1 MICSKCSVNVSESDR
16 FCSHCGHP
24 LELVATNSVDARNG
38 KIEAPIFQV
47 GGSIFYNPEQPES
60 FKASK
65 ASYDAVPKW
74 RSPVTQGVLSWVGL
88 VLGLAGVFPLW
99 KVVQPLYYLFP
110 KGGRCTSERI
120 RAGSV
125 VLLLDGYSPCA
136 LFSHGTSPIGEEP
149 TATAIVVGLRTE
161 WCWTAYHTGEDS
173 CQLPQVWR

>member
-110 KGGRCTSERI
+110 KGALHKRKNQGRKR
-120 RAGSV
+120 GS
-125 VLLLDGYSPCA
+125 SA
-136 LFSHGTSPIGEEP
+136 
-149 TATAIVVGLRTE
+149 
-161 WCWTAYHTGEDS
+161 
-173 CQLPQVWR
+173 